1 MTEPRAW
8 DSRYSA
14 RAIRLAR
21 APASL
26 RIAHAQEM
34 VKLVEDTPLWN
45 GKNLNGCDWP
55 TRGKSSMARRM
66 PIVNRE
72 ELSPEQQAAYD
83 EVAGIRGRPP
93 EVGPSSVMIHNPE
106 MAAQVNRLSA
116 FLMADTEL
124 PEKFRRLAAIIAARS
139 IDCRYVWNAHAAAG
153 RRAGLD
159 DALVDAIRDKKP
171 LPVMEPDVAA
181 AVGYGVELTGQNKV
195 SQETFDAAVAAL
207 GYQGTTEFTT
217 IMGYF
222 RLVGLN
228 ANAGDID
235 LPADRTETDLP
246 V

>member
-1 MTEPRAW
+1 
-8 DSRYSA
+8 
-14 RAIRLAR
+14 
-21 APASL
+21 
-26 RIAHAQEM
+26 
-34 VKLVEDTPLWN
+34 
-45 GKNLNGCDWP
+45 
-55 TRGKSSMARRM
+55 MAKRM
-66 PIVNRE
+66 PIVTRG
-72 ELSPEQQAAYD
+72 ELSPDKQAAYD

-116 FLMADTEL
+116 FLMADTDL
-124 PEKFRRLAAIIAARS
+124 SEKFRRLGALIAARS

-159 DALVDAIRDKKP
+159 DTLVDAIRDKTP
-171 LPVMEPDVAA
+171 LPSMAPDMA
-181 AVGYGVELTGQNKV
+181 AVVQYGLELTGQNKV
-195 SQETFDAAVAAL
+195 SQETFDSAVAVL

-246 V
+246 F